1 VEPVSFR
8 LNAPGGQE
16 NGQVFEST
24 KPEIVMG
31 RDATADILVTSA
43 GVSRL
48 HARVILHEG
57 YYYVEDMGSSNGTY
71 VNGAPI
77 TQPTLLKTGD
87 EIGLGQSVSLT
98 FYSPQKAT
106 VQSAAVQQAQV
117 AAPVERGATVIGD
130 DAYVPPSSGRAPAP
144 QFSIAVAG
152 TDPVVYTL
160 TKDILTIGR
169 AEDNDIVIG
178 SKIVSRHHAQLQR
191 RGDGY
196 EIVQSPEAGNPI
208 LFEGRPLMEPRPLRH
223 EDKLRIGSLDPGS
236 MVTMSYSAPA
246 QAGSAAGVSAINFG
260 GTQALITIGRDP
272 TNDVILDVPTVSH
285 FHAQIERVGTRYR
298 IRDQGSSNGTF
309 VNDQRINSNVW
320 VGPSDTIRIGPYRF
334 VVGENQIAQYDE
346 SGGLRVE
353 AIGLNKWVRKDLNIL
368 QNISAVF
375 QPREFIVVV
384 GQSGG
389 GKSTLVDAIAGYRPA
404 SHGKVFVNGVDVYR
418 NFDAI
423 RHNIGFVP
431 QKDIIHMELTVY
443 QALDYAAQLRM
454 PKDTTKAERHQRIM
468 EVMDDLD
475 LAHRKDV
482 QISGLSG
489 GQLKRVSI
497 GVELLTKPGLFFLDE
512 PTSGLDPGTETAL
525 MQLMRRL
532 ADQGRTIV
540 LITHATKNVMLAD
553 KVIFLARGG
562 YLAWFGPPE
571 EALKYFDQYRSDR
584 DRRAKDIEF
593 DDIYAILDESTL
605 GSPADWAQRYQSNPA
620 YYNYVVQPLESRN
633 ADLSASPSKAQKA
646 NTRQQKRQQVSALR
660 QFFILS
666 ARNIRILTRDRF
678 SLILMLAAAPLV
690 GLLDFVIAGAMG
702 SNPYDFMAGNPR
714 AVMITSFLLP
724 VYAVMVG
731 ALATMR
737 EIVKEQDVYKRER
750 LVNLKI
756 MPYIMSKVWVAVL
769 LGLYQASCYVVIR
782 YLAFKMPGG
791 VEEFVLIYI
800 TMALATVS
808 GMMLGLFAS
817 ALAPNANSA
826 PLIVILLLIPQI
838 VLGGALVPLPG
849 LPSMPTATR
858 WAFQAIMGIGG
869 AGTDVDADACWAL
882 PDSQR
887 AALTAEQKEDPSC
900 PCMGATMLEPGVCSF
915 PSIGRFRTAAM
926 DAPEPV
932 APPELRPEPAEP
944 TLPPEPER
952 PANESDQIA
961 MAEYADAM
969 EVWRGEVED
978 ITDQYRADVD
988 AYRLEAQIYQTQMV
1002 DYQTKLGEWRF
1013 ARSQPIGL
1021 AEANIGAFRKDFGWT
1036 FINKRDPVNYIMRL
1050 SFAWGAEFMLALVM
1064 LIAILLLQKR
1074 KDVI

>member
-31 RDATADILVTSA
+31 RDATADVIVTSA
-43 GVSRL
+43 GVSRR

-71 VNGAPI
+71 LNGVPVN
-77 TQPTLLKTGD
+77 QPTLLNSGD

-98 FYSPQKAT
+98 FSPPT
-106 VQSAAVQQAQV
+106 NAVRAPAQQAQP
-117 AAPVERGATVIGD
+117 AAQMNRGATLIGD
-130 DAYVPPSSGRAPAP
+130 DVYSAPSSGRAPAP
-144 QFSIAVAG
+144 QFSIAIAG
-152 TDPVVYTL
+152 MDPVTYTL
-160 TKDILTIGR
+160 TKDVLTIGR
-169 AEDNDIVIG
+169 AEDNDIVIN
-178 SKIVSRHHAQLQR
+178 SKIVSRHHGHLQR
-191 RGDGY
+191 RGDNY

-208 LFEGRPLMEPRPLRH
+208 LFEGRPLAEARPLRH

-236 MVTMSYSAPA
+236 MVTLSYSAPA
-246 QAGSAAGVSAINFG
+246 QAAAGAAAGISAINFG
-260 GTQALITIGRDP
+260 AQPLITIGRDP
-272 TNDVILDVPTVSH
+272 TNDVILDVPTVSQ

-309 VNDQRINSNVW
+309 VNDQRITGNVW
-320 VGPSDTIRIGPYRF
+320 VSSSDQIRIGPYRF

-571 EALKYFDQYRSDR
+571 EALKYFDQYRTDR
-584 DRRAKDIEF
+584 ERRAKDIEF
-593 DDIYAILDESTL
+593 DDIYAILDESTH

-620 YYNYVVQPLESRN
+620 YYNYVVQPLESRS
-633 ADLSASPSKAQKA
+633 AELSATPSKAQKA
-646 NTRQQKRQQVSALR
+646 NTRKQKRQQVSALR

-702 SNPYDFMAGNPR
+702 SNPFDFMAGNPR
-714 AVMITSFLLP
+714 AVMITSFLMP

-769 LGLYQASCYVVIR
+769 LALYQATCYVIIR

-800 TMALATVS
+800 TMALATIT

-849 LPSMPTATR
+849 PASMPTATR
-858 WAFQAIMGIGG
+858 WAFQAIMGVGG
-869 AGTDVDADACWAL
+869 AGTDVAADACWAL
-882 PDSQR
+882 PDDQR
-887 AALTAEQKEDPSC
+887 AALTPEQKEDPSC

-932 APPELRPEPAEP
+932 APPDLRPEPAEP
-944 TLPPEPER
+944 TLPPEPEK

-961 MAEYADAM
+961 MAEYAEAM
-969 EVWRGEVED
+969 EVWRGQVED
-978 ITDQYRADVD
+978 VTDQYRADVD
-988 AYRLEAQIYQTQMV
+988 AYRLEAQVYQSQMV
-1002 DYQTKLGEWRF
+1002 DYQTQLGEWRF

-1036 FINKRDPVNYIMRL
+1036 FINKRDPVNYIGRL
-1050 SFAWGAEFMLALVM
+1050 SFAWGAELMLALLM
-1064 LIAILLLQKR
+1064 LVAILILQKR